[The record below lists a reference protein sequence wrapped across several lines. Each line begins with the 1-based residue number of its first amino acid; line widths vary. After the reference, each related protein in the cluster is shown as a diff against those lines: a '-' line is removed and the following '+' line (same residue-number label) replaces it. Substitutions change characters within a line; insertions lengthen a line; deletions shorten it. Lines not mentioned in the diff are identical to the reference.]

1 MSCADHRAGVGQPA
15 SLGGTGQRQEAGK
28 GAAPGS
34 YLTPGGLAQYYEL
47 MGTGT
52 ELGGD
57 RKGMANV
64 RWRPG
69 GVGLSHELMR

>member
-1 MSCADHRAGVGQPA
+1 MEPQSGSRDGSM
-15 SLGGTGQRQEAGK
+15 SLGGIGQRQEAGK

-34 YLTPGGLAQYYEL
+34 YLTPGGLAQDYEL
-47 MGTGT
+47 MGTST